1 MLFSQQRWRGSQLRS
16 QQGRSVFTGLA
27 GGFFSGLTGAGGG
40 AVMVPLLTA
49 FLRLPQHLA
58 HGTSLAI
65 VVFVA
70 SAGLA
75 GYWLTDN
82 IDWGLALWLAIGGAA
97 GAYLGAT
104 AMAKVAPRPLR
115 FTFGVFLL
123 AASVRMFIA

>member
-1 MLFSQQRWRGSQLRS
+1 
-16 QQGRSVFTGLA
+16 
-27 GGFFSGLTGAGGG
+27 
-40 AVMVPLLTA
+40 MVPLLTA

-70 SAGLA
+70 TAGLA

-82 IDWGLALWLAIGGAA
+82 IDWGLALLLAIGGAA
-97 GAYLGAT
+97 GADLGAT

-123 AASVRMFIA
+123 AASVRMFIT